1 MLPQSR
7 ARQTIASFAVL
18 TVLWFKRD
26 LRLDDHEALQAAL
39 ARGPVLPLYI
49 VEPDLWRQGDLDL
62 QHARFLEASL
72 RALDQALRARGSGLW
87 VREGHAVSVL
97 EALRRSEGFT
107 HLESHEETGNGW
119 TYARDRAVKAWCRA
133 EGIPW
138 GEHQTFGVTR
148 GLRNR
153 NRFSRGWEG
162 HMTRPARPTPARVPG
177 PPAPAVPWTQ
187 LFQNLPTS
195 AFHPAV
201 PHRSAPLV
209 AGEGAAQ
216 ARLTAFLEEAG
227 ADYHRRMSAPAQAVR
242 SGSRLSHHL
251 AWGSLSL
258 RRVVQRVRAA
268 KQQPEQAPALSPR
281 ARSAFEARLHW
292 HCHFI
297 QKLEAEPAL
306 ETVSFNRALDTLR
319 PRGPSDALDAWLRG
333 QTGWP
338 FVDAAMRALQHW
350 GWINFRMRAM
360 LVSVAA
366 YHLWLD
372 WRDLNHPL
380 ARQFIDYEPGIH
392 ISQLQMQSGVTGINA
407 LRIYNPL
414 LQGQRLDP
422 KGTFIRTFVPE
433 LAPLR
438 DDEIHQP
445 WLLSARRLAQAGVR
459 LRAPGPEALTANP
472 AYPRPLVDAAQ
483 AARSARAR
491 VGTAQRQEASRQE
504 SRRVLMAHGSRK
516 NWGQNPRPKLKTAPQ
531 KGPFQGELF

>member
-7 ARQTIASFAVL
+7 ARQTKASFAVL

-26 LRLDDHEALQAAL
+26 LRLDDHEALQAAV

-62 QHARFLEASL
+62 QHARFIEASL
-72 RALDQALRARGSGLW
+72 SALDQDLRARGAGLW
-87 VREGHAVSVL
+87 VREGDAVAVL
-97 EALRRSEGFT
+97 EDLRCKEGMT

-119 TYARDRAVKAWCRA
+119 TYVRDRAVRAWCRA
-133 EGIPW
+133 KGIPW

-162 HMTRPARPTPARVPG
+162 HMSRLARPAPARIPT
-177 PPAPAVPWTQ
+177 PPAPAEPWASV
-187 LFQNLPTS
+187 FAKLPVDS
-195 AFHPAV
+195 FHPAV
-201 PHRSAPLV
+201 PRRAPSLT
-209 AGEGAAQ
+209 AGEDAAQ
-216 ARLTAFLEEAG
+216 ARLTEFLEDAG
-227 ADYHRRMSAPAQAVR
+227 ADYHRRMSAPALAVH

-251 AWGSLSL
+251 TWGHLSL

-268 KQQPEQAPALSPR
+268 KQTPTLAPALSPR

-306 ETVSFNRALDTLR
+306 ETISFNRALDRLR
-319 PRGPSDALDAWLRG
+319 PRGPSEALEAWLRG
-333 QTGWP
+333 PTGWP

-372 WRDLNHPL
+372 WRDLNQPL

-407 LRIYNPL
+407 LRIYNPV

-422 KGTFIRTFVPE
+422 KGSFIRTFVPE

-445 WLLSARRLAQAGVR
+445 WLLSTRRLAQAGVR
-459 LRAPGPEALTANP
+459 LRAPGPQALTEAP

-491 VGTAQRQEASRQE
+491 MGDAQRQEASRQE
-504 SRRVLMAHGSRK
+504 SRRVLIAHGSRK
-516 NWGQNPRPKLKTAPQ
+516 NWGQNPRPKLKTAPRE
-531 KGPFQGELF
+531 GPFQGELF

>member
-26 LRLDDHEALQAAL
+26 LRLDDHDALQAAL
-39 ARGPVLPLYI
+39 ARGAVLPLYI

-72 RALDQALRARGSGLW
+72 KSLDQALRARGSGLW
-87 VREGHAVSVL
+87 VRSGDAISVL
-97 EALRRSEGFT
+97 EDLRRTQGMT

-119 TYARDRAVKAWCRA
+119 TYARDRAVRTWCRA
-133 EGIPW
+133 QGIPW
-138 GEHQTFGVTR
+138 REHQTFGVTR

-153 NRFSRGWEG
+153 NRFSRGWAS
-162 HMTRPARPTPARVPG
+162 HMTHPARPAPAQLPG
-177 PPAPAVPWTQ
+177 PPALAVPWAQ
-187 LFQNLPTS
+187 LFQDLPVHR
-195 AFHPAV
+195 FHPAV
-201 PHRSAPLV
+201 PHRAPPLA
-209 AGEGAAQ
+209 AGEAAAQ
-216 ARLTAFLEEAG
+216 SRLAHFLEDAG
-227 ADYHRRMSAPAQAVR
+227 ADYHRRLSAPALAVH

-268 KQQPEQAPALSPR
+268 KQQPALASALSPR

-297 QKLEAEPAL
+297 QKLESEPAL
-306 ETVSFNRALDTLR
+306 EVLSFNRALDTLR
-319 PRGPSDALDAWLRG
+319 PRGPSDALDTWLRG

-422 KGTFIRTFVPE
+422 KGTFIRTWVPE

-459 LRAPGPEALTANP
+459 LRAPGPEALTEAP
-472 AYPRPLVDAAQ
+472 AYPRPLVDATQ
-483 AARSARAR
+483 AARRARAR
-491 VGTAQRQEASRQE
+491 MGDAQRQEASRQE

-516 NWGQNPRPKLKTAPQ
+516 NWGQNPRPKLKTAPEE
-531 KGPFQGELF
+531 GPFQGELF

>member
-1 MLPQSR
+1 
-7 ARQTIASFAVL
+7 
-18 TVLWFKRD
+18 
-26 LRLDDHEALQAAL
+26 
-39 ARGPVLPLYI
+39 
-49 VEPDLWRQGDLDL
+49 
-62 QHARFLEASL
+62 
-72 RALDQALRARGSGLW
+72 
-87 VREGHAVSVL
+87 
-97 EALRRSEGFT
+97 
-107 HLESHEETGNGW
+107 
-119 TYARDRAVKAWCRA
+119 
-133 EGIPW
+133 
-138 GEHQTFGVTR
+138 
-148 GLRNR
+148 
-153 NRFSRGWEG
+153 
-162 HMTRPARPTPARVPG
+162 MTRPARSTPARVPG

-201 PHRSAPLV
+201 PHRAAPLV

-227 ADYHRRMSAPAQAVR
+227 ADYHRRMSAPAQALR

-392 ISQLQMQSGVTGINA
+392 ISQLQMQSG
-407 LRIYNPL
+407 
-414 LQGQRLDP
+414 
-422 KGTFIRTFVPE
+422 
-433 LAPLR
+433 
-438 DDEIHQP
+438 
-445 WLLSARRLAQAGVR
+445 
-459 LRAPGPEALTANP
+459 
-472 AYPRPLVDAAQ
+472 
-483 AARSARAR
+483 
-491 VGTAQRQEASRQE
+491 
-504 SRRVLMAHGSRK
+504 
-516 NWGQNPRPKLKTAPQ
+516 
-531 KGPFQGELF
+531 